1 MLLTQRSKRSTIV
14 NEAEAAFFTK
24 RTTPSMKLTEYIK
37 ETRSEMAHVS
47 WPTRRQAVVY
57 SVIVIA
63 ISIIVGVLL
72 GVFDSA
78 FALAMKYLF
87 VQ

>member
-1 MLLTQRSKRSTIV
+1 MNIV
-14 NEAEAAFFTK
+14 
-24 RTTPSMKLTEYIK
+24 EYIK

-47 WPTRRQAVVY
+47 WPTRRQAVIYTV
-57 SVIVIA
+57 VVIA

-78 FALAMKYLF
+78 FALLMKQLL